1 MIQATRHSEFRWIEM
16 KNGDT
21 CQVRACFMDIREPV
35 GRDGFFPTVRAQA
48 VSFPLF
54 YLVQISSTMKLSI
67 ITSCEKYDLVQHW

>member
-1 MIQATRHSEFRWIEM
+1 
-16 KNGDT
+16 
-21 CQVRACFMDIREPV
+21 MDIREPV